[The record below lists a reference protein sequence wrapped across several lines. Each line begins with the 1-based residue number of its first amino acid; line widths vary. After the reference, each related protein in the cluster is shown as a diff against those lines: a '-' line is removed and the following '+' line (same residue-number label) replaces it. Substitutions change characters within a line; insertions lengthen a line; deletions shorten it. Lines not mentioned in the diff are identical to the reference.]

1 MKLKTHAFFMS
12 ALFSAWCATNL
23 FAAEAPTDGSESLL
37 KPVGNGWQPVF
48 NGKDL
53 HGWKVEP
60 GFWKVENGAVT
71 TCFFCKLDQP

>member
-1 MKLKTHAFFMS
+1 MKLKTRGFLMS
-12 ALFSAWCATNL
+12 TLFSAWCATNL
-23 FAAEAPTDGSESLL
+23 FAAEAPTAGSESLL